1 MFPENYAVLVVGD
14 PDAGMFEFCC
24 YLCSN
29 YLKAGEKVVFV
40 EANTSPEHVHRQ
52 LHMFG
57 VYAYE
62 NESEGSLALI
72 DCYTPPEA
80 LSPDASAIRP
90 EDPGNLAD
98 IFDAVTE
105 GIEKMGGGPV
115 RMLFDSLTPLY
126 EHHDTK
132 DVNRFFRDLSTMA
145 RFSGTMT
152 SLVHKGMLDE
162 DQVADLISIADG
174 LVEMKVDENFRR
186 YVRINHLRG
195 VLVTP
200 KWVPFE
206 FEIED
211 KEEDE
216 SSILGWNREQL
227 R

>member
-29 YLKAGEKVVFV
+29 YLKAGHKVVFV
-40 EANTSPEHVHRQ
+40 EASTSPEHVHRQ
-52 LHMFG
+52 LRVFG
-57 VYAYE
+57 AYPYDSKGE
-62 NESEGSLALI
+62 CCLALV
-72 DCYTPPEA
+72 DCYTPPDSRA
-80 LSPDASAIRP
+80 PDENAIRP

-98 IFDAVTE
+98 IFDSVTSA
-105 GIEKMGGGPV
+105 IEKMGGGPV
-115 RMLFDSLTPLY
+115 RILFDSLTPLY
-126 EHHDTK
+126 ENHDSK
-132 DVNRFFRDLSTMA
+132 AVNRFFRDLSTMA

-152 SLVHKGMLDE
+152 TLVHRGMLDE
-162 DQVADLISIADG
+162 DQIADLISIADG
-174 LVEMKVDENFRR
+174 MIEMKVDDNFRR
-186 YVRINHLRG
+186 FVRINHLRG
-195 VLVTP
+195 VIVTP

-216 SSILGWNREQL
+216 STVLGWNREQL

>member
-24 YLCSN
+24 YLCAN
-29 YLKAGEKVVFV
+29 YLRGGDKVVFV

-52 LHMFG
+52 LHLFG
-57 VYAYE
+57 VYAHDDQV
-62 NESEGSLALI
+62 ESSMALV
-72 DCYTPPEA
+72 DCYTAPEIR
-80 LSPDASAIRP
+80 SPDENPLRP
-90 EDPGNLAD
+90 DDPSNLAD

-105 GIEKMGGGPV
+105 AIEKMGGGPV
-115 RMLFDSLTPLY
+115 RILFDSLTPLY
-126 EHHDTK
+126 EHHDSK
-132 DVNRFFRDLSTMA
+132 SVNRFFRDLSTMA

-152 SLVHKGMLDE
+152 TLVHKGMLDE
-162 DQVADLISIADG
+162 DQIADLVSIADG

-186 YVRINHLRG
+186 FVRINHLRG

-206 FEIED
+206 FELEN

-216 SSILGWNREQL
+216 STVLGWNREQL

>member
-29 YLKAGEKVVFV
+29 YLKSGEKVVFV

-57 VYAYE
+57 VYAYD
-62 NESEGSLALI
+62 NQGESSLTLV
-72 DCYTPPEA
+72 DCYTPPEVNSSDANA
-80 LSPDASAIRP
+80 LRP

-98 IFDAVTE
+98 IFDSVTE
-105 GIEKMGGGPV
+105 AIEKSGGGPV
-115 RMLFDSLTPLY
+115 RMLFDSLTSLY
-126 EHHDTK
+126 EHHDSK
-132 DVNRFFRDLSTMA
+132 SVNRFFRDLSTMA
-145 RFSGTMT
+145 RFSGSMT
-152 SLVHKGMLDE
+152 SLVHRGMLDE
-162 DQVADLISIADG
+162 DQIADLVSIADG
-174 LVEMKVDENFRR
+174 LIEMKVDENFRR
-186 YVRINHLRG
+186 FVRINHLRG

-216 SSILGWNREQL
+216 SAVLGWNREQL

>member
-29 YLKAGEKVVFV
+29 YLKVGDKVLFV
-40 EANTSPEHVHRQ
+40 EASTSPEHIHRQ
-52 LHMFG
+52 LRSFS
-57 VYAYE
+57 VNAYD
-62 NESEGSLALI
+62 SEVDGKMLLI

-80 LSPDASAIRP
+80 HSTDASALRP
-90 EDPGNLAD
+90 EDPSNLAD

-115 RMLFDSLTPLY
+115 RILFDSLTPLY
-126 EHHDTK
+126 ENHDTK
-132 DVNRFFRDLSTMA
+132 SVNRFFRDLSTMA

-152 SLVHKGMLDE
+152 TLVHKGILDE
-162 DQVADLISIADG
+162 DQIADLVSISDG
-174 LVEMKVDENFRR
+174 LIEMKIDENYRR
-186 YVRINHLRG
+186 FVRINHLRG

-206 FEIED
+206 FELED
-211 KEEDE
+211 EEDE
-216 SSILGWNREQL
+216 SFVLGWNKEEL
-227 R
+227 G